1 MRNDKSPTEPTG
13 EVTSMRN
20 QAWLGERSRVTASGS
35 SRSLFNRQA
44 PGGSGES
51 PQVELPTASTAPHV
65 PSARHQLWMGQR
77 ASCTAMGSSHAL
89 MRRQGSAEGGADEA
103 QVTDIEL
110 ERNTETSSSFSKRD
124 SPRNVERHKALWLGH
139 RASCKATGSSRALHH
154 REPGSLDRPLP
165 KLRTVGA
172 IAARLRAA
180 TTLASAANEG
190 AARHAADAKALPLIN
205 PAVADTLL
213 DAAAAAPRAQS
224 DETNAA
230 LADAF
235 LAAVSVRRANSFSRP
250 RGGGAQALERVKQSE
265 TPELGFLTPNL
276 PMLPISQ
283 SPNLPISQSPNLP
296 MLPLPLPQLQSQ
308 PPEPPP
314 VRTPPD
320 DLPDGL
326 PDDLPDDLPDNL
338 PDDLPDDLHR
348 YGRPECAL
356 SRSWRATRSWRQ
368 MRGRLIPSPARRVV
382 HSSNG
387 SPRSRRNSRVTNPKM
402 RMWRPRGAP
411 WRARR
416 RMGRQS
422 SRRTIRPRG
431 RSRRPRGRSRRATIS
446 SSLDISGYWGSS
458 APCSSS
464 CSKQRGRA
472 GPLRRPSSQRPFSW
486 LATCRASTT
495 PCSVLG
501 SPPIYPN

>member
-1 MRNDKSPTEPTG
+1 MFSLVRRRGRTRLRAGRTGRYVALVLTWAFSSLSWCFLVSGRDWSARSVHVGDSENRQNKAFTQDHPVKRILPDRSRQFMRNDKSPTEPTG

-190 AARHAADAKALPLIN
+190 AARHAADAEALPLIN

-250 RGGGAQALERVKQSE
+250 RGGG
-265 TPELGFLTPNL
+265 
-276 PMLPISQ
+276 
-283 SPNLPISQSPNLP
+283 
-296 MLPLPLPQLQSQ
+296 
-308 PPEPPP
+308 
-314 VRTPPD
+314 
-320 DLPDGL
+320 
-326 PDDLPDDLPDNL
+326 
-338 PDDLPDDLHR
+338 
-348 YGRPECAL
+348 
-356 SRSWRATRSWRQ
+356 
-368 MRGRLIPSPARRVV
+368 SPAR
-382 HSSNG
+382 SG
-387 SPRSRRNSRVTNPKM
+387 LA
-402 RMWRPRGAP
+402 RGC
-411 WRARR
+411 
-416 RMGRQS
+416 
-422 SRRTIRPRG
+422 RG
-431 RSRRPRGRSRRATIS
+431 R
-446 SSLDISGYWGSS
+446 
-458 APCSSS
+458 
-464 CSKQRGRA
+464 
-472 GPLRRPSSQRPFSW
+472 
-486 LATCRASTT
+486 
-495 PCSVLG
+495 
-501 SPPIYPN
+501 